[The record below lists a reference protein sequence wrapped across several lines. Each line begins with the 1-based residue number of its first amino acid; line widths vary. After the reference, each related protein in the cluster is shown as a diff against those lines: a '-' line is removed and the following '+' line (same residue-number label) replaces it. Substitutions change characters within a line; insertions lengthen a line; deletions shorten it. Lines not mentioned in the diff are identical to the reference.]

1 MMRRLICAFLSLL
14 LLFTL
19 CAPLTALADDPGSA
33 PTIEKPV
40 YVDLYDELGAPVSG
54 ATVQVLDGSGQ
65 VVESW
70 TSGSSAHTV
79 FLPAGDYTLKLADV
93 PEGYLIDQDET
104 PITVTLEEAELR
116 DDFVGECFTDH
127 SHPNVCINPNHIG
140 LETYSVHDSEGTVTA
155 YCFNQNY
162 DNPDSASRYRR
173 LVGTPELLYEL
184 AQNKNGSVGPQE
196 LYDHVLAIIYH
207 SGEIQAKY
215 GLDNIM
221 TRYLAN
227 MAIKN
232 FTDPACFNSFDDEG
246 NSMLARDENGRPIR
260 DENGHYVFLP
270 GGTVLG
276 SIVNHARGD
285 NGGQD
290 VLPQE
295 YRDAYHELISFTSHP
310 SDYYLYIYYPDN
322 FQPGNTDTYQC
333 LLSVFTVEPIRTSLS
348 VRTAT
353 RIEITKVWDDA
364 EDQDGL
370 RPTEA
375 EFTAGLHLFADGA
388 EVTELYANALTVT
401 DNQDGTFT
409 AVYTDL
415 PKLNASKE
423 EITYTIRED
432 AFRGYTADKSEA
444 ASGETITNTHPPEKT
459 RIEISKTWDDDNDRD
474 GLRPKSITIHLL
486 ADGAEVQSATVV
498 PDNAG
503 NWAFA
508 FEDLPKFDKGR
519 EIQYSIT
526 EEPVDKY
533 TSEVEDFTIV
543 NTHPPEKTRIE
554 ISKTWDDDDD
564 RDGIRPKSI
573 TIHLLAN
580 GTEVQTAT
588 VTPDSEGNWAYAF
601 EDLPKNEGGQEIQYT
616 ITEDPIKGYE
626 TTVTDFSI
634 VNKHT
639 PETIRIPVTKAWGDG
654 NNKAGKRPTSI
665 TIHLLAD
672 GKVIETVT
680 ITPDDKGNWGH
691 TFEDLPKYNKGKI
704 IKYTVKED
712 PVTGYYTSITPNK
725 DGVLIRNSTTP
736 LTGDDSRP
744 GLWLALFGGSLLAL
758 GAALFFL
765 LRKRRAD

>member
-1 MMRRLICAFLSLL
+1 MMRKLICAFLSLL

-40 YVDLYDELGAPVSG
+40 YVDIYDELGAPVSG

-79 FLPAGDYTLKLADV
+79 FLPAGEYTLKLADV

-116 DDFVGECFTDH
+116 TDFVGECVTDH
-127 SHPNVCINPNHIG
+127 SHPNVCSNPNHIG

-215 GLDNIM
+215 GLDNVM

-232 FTDPACFNSFDDEG
+232 FTDPTCFNTFDDEG
-246 NSMLARDENGRPIR
+246 NSMLARDENGKPIR
-260 DENGHYVFLP
+260 DADGHYVFLP

-322 FQPGNTDTYQC
+322 FQPGNTNTYQC

-388 EVTELYANALTVT
+388 EVTELYADALTVT
-401 DNQDGTFT
+401 DN
-409 AVYTDL
+409 
-415 PKLNASKE
+415 
-423 EITYTIRED
+423 
-432 AFRGYTADKSEA
+432 
-444 ASGETITNTHPPEKT
+444 
-459 RIEISKTWDDDNDRD
+459 RD
-474 GLRPKSITIHLL
+474 GIRPKSITVHLL
-486 ADGAEVQSATVV
+486 ADGSEVQTATVI

-519 EIQYSIT
+519 EIEYSIT

-554 ISKTWDDDDD
+554 ITKTWDDDDD

-601 EDLPKNEGGQEIQYT
+601 EDLPKNEGGKEIEYT

-704 IKYTVKED
+704 IKYTIKED
-712 PVTGYYTSITPNK
+712 PVTGYYTSITPSA

-765 LRKRRAD
+765 LRKRRAE

>member
-1 MMRRLICAFLSLL
+1 MMRKLICAFLSLL

-40 YVDLYDELGAPVSG
+40 YVDIYDELGAPVSG

-79 FLPAGDYTLKLADV
+79 FLPAGEYTLKLADV
-93 PEGYLIDQDET
+93 PEGYLIDQDEAT
-104 PITVTLEEAELR
+104 ISVTLEEAELR
-116 DDFVGECFTDH
+116 TDFVGECSTDH
-127 SHPNVCINPNHIG
+127 SHPNVCSNPNHIG
-140 LETYSVHDSEGTVTA
+140 LETYTVHDSEGTVTA
-155 YCFNQNY
+155 YRFNQNY

-215 GLDNIM
+215 GLDNVM

-232 FTDPACFNSFDDEG
+232 FTDPTCFNTFDDEG
-246 NSMLARDENGRPIR
+246 NSMLARDENGKPIR
-260 DENGHYVFLP
+260 DADGHYVFLP

-322 FQPGNTDTYQC
+322 FQPGNTNTYQC
-333 LLSVFTVEPIRTSLS
+333 LLSVFTVDPIRTSLS

-388 EVTELYANALTVT
+388 EVTELYADALTVT

-432 AFRGYTADKSEA
+432 AFRGYTADKPEA

-474 GLRPKSITIHLL
+474 GIRPKSITVHLL
-486 ADGAEVQSATVV
+486 ADGSEVQTATVI

-533 TSEVEDFTIV
+533 TSEVEGFTIV

-554 ISKTWDDDDD
+554 ITKTWDDDDD

-601 EDLPKNEGGQEIQYT
+601 EDLPKNEGGKEIEYT

-691 TFEDLPKYNKGKI
+691 IFEDLPKYNKGKI

-712 PVTGYYTSITPNK
+712 PVTGYYTSITPSA

-765 LRKRRAD
+765 LRKRRAE

>member
-1 MMRRLICAFLSLL
+1 MRKRICVFLSLL

-40 YVDLYDELGAPVSG
+40 YVDIYDELGAPVSG

-79 FLPAGDYTLKLADV
+79 FLPAGEYTLKLADV

-104 PITVTLEEAELR
+104 PISVTLEEAELR
-116 DDFVGECFTDH
+116 TDFVGECSKDH
-127 SHPNVCINPNHIG
+127 SHPNVCSNPNHIG
-140 LETYSVHDSEGTVTA
+140 LETYTVHDSEGTVTA

-215 GLDNIM
+215 GLDNVM

-232 FTDPACFNSFDDEG
+232 FTDPTCFNTFDDEG
-246 NSMLARDENGRPIR
+246 NSMLARDENGKPIR

-322 FQPGNTDTYQC
+322 FQPGNTNTYQC
-333 LLSVFTVEPIRTSLS
+333 LLSVFTVQPIRASLS

-353 RIEITKVWDDA
+353 KIEITKVWDDG

-375 EFTAGLHLFADGA
+375 EFAAGLHLFADGT
-388 EVTELYANALTVT
+388 EVTELYADVLTVT

-409 AVYTDL
+409 AVYTGL
-415 PKLNASKE
+415 PKLNESKE

-432 AFRGYTADKSEA
+432 AFRGYRADKTEV

-459 RIEISKTWDDDNDRD
+459 RIEVSKTWDDDNDRD
-474 GLRPKSITIHLL
+474 GLRPKSIDIHLL
-486 ADGAEVQSATVV
+486 ADGTEVQSATVV

-508 FEDLPKFDKGR
+508 FEDLPKYNKGQ

-526 EEPVDKY
+526 EDPVDEY

-554 ISKTWDDDDD
+554 ISKTWDDDND

-573 TIHLLAN
+573 TVHLLAN

-588 VTPDSEGNWAYAF
+588 VTPDSEGNWTYAF
-601 EDLPKNEGGQEIQYT
+601 EDLPKNEGGQEIQYS
-616 ITEDPIKGYE
+616 ITEDPIKDYE

-680 ITPDDKGNWGH
+680 ITPDDKGNWGY
-691 TFEDLPKYNKGKI
+691 TFENLPKYNQGKL
-704 IKYTVKED
+704 IKYSIKED
-712 PVTGYYTSITPNK
+712 PVTGYYTAITANK

-744 GLWLALFGGSLLAL
+744 GLWLAMFGGSLLAL